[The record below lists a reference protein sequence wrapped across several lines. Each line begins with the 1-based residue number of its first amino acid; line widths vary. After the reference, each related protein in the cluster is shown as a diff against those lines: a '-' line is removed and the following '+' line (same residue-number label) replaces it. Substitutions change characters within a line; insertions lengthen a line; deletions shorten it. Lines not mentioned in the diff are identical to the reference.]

1 MQTSATR
8 FAAMPKSIVVN
19 EAVATPQRA
28 DVEAPA
34 IYSDLVSREMK
45 AKAENMAKM
54 NAKREL
60 DAKKATLK
68 ARSSRFVAR

>member
-1 MQTSATR
+1 
-8 FAAMPKSIVVN
+8 MPKSIVVN
-19 EAVATPQRA
+19 ETVATPQRA

-34 IYSDLVSREMK
+34 IYSDLVSREIK
-45 AKAENMAKM
+45 AKAESMVRM

-68 ARSSRFVAR
+68 ARPTRFVAR